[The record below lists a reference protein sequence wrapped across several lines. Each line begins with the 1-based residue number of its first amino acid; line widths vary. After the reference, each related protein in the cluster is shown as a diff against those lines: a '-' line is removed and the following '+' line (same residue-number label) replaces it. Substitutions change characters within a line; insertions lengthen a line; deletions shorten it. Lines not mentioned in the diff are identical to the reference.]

1 MDNLLNQA
9 KEHFGKAI
17 EFFHHELSTLRTG
30 RASAGLL
37 ATVTVNSYGATVP
50 LNQVANISVP
60 DAKTLVVTPWD
71 KSQLGEVEKGIL
83 AANLGLTPNNDG
95 NVIRINMPQMT
106 EERRKE
112 LVKLVGQMAE
122 KARIA
127 VRGGREEV
135 LKQAKKMEADK
146 EMSEDDLAKFQK
158 HLQDLV
164 DKCNGEIK
172 QIAEDKEKEVM
183 TV

>member
-1 MDNLLNQA
+1 
-9 KEHFGKAI
+9 
-17 EFFHHELSTLRTG
+17 
-30 RASAGLL
+30 
-37 ATVTVNSYGATVP
+37 
-50 LNQVANISVP
+50 
-60 DAKTLVVTPWD
+60 
-71 KSQLGEVEKGIL
+71 
-83 AANLGLTPNNDG
+83 
-95 NVIRINMPQMT
+95 MPQMT